1 MSRLVLTGM
10 LVLGLAACSNVAA
23 REVVRDVPRDDGV
36 GTLVAGTLIEAT
48 IQGSHG
54 WRRHPLGER
63 LTATVSA
70 DVRNARQGVVIPAGS
85 VVALR
90 VAHWRRPNTASQAD
104 ARITL
109 ETLSVT
115 VRRRWYAMRAMVE
128 LTPMPIRRP
137 SGEVAVVA
145 SGTRILFVLA
155 EKFTAAKRLGGV
167 P

>member
-10 LVLGLAACSNVAA
+10 LMLGLAACSHVAA
-23 REVVRDVPRDDGV
+23 REAVRDVARADGA

-48 IQGSHG
+48 IQGSHA
-54 WRRHPLGER
+54 WRRHPLGEP
-63 LTATVSA
+63 LTATISA
-70 DVRNARQGVVIPAGS
+70 DVRNARQRVVIPAGS

-90 VAHWRRPNTASQAD
+90 VAHWRRATTPSQAD

-115 VRRRWYAMRAMVE
+115 VQRRWYAMRTMVE

-137 SGEVAVVA
+137 SGEVAVLA

-155 EKFTAAKRLGGV
+155 EEFTAAKRLGGV